1 MYLQD
6 VSQHFSQFGQVV
18 GVRQV
23 LWEDTGRKR
32 GYGYVEMAD
41 SDQVRMELGLAASSP
56 LEWIAF

>member
-1 MYLQD
+1 MQD
-6 VSQHFSQFGQVV
+6 VSQYFSQFGQVV

-41 SDQVRMELGLAASSP
+41 YDQVGACRWAACKFATSMDR
-56 LEWIAF
+56 F